1 MSTYSP
7 HSPAAFLLGER
18 VRELRPVG
26 RFTPATQEPCPSYQH
41 SRVVVLDVDADEP
54 LAAKDQEMPRVR
66 QPLRRIAAADE
77 FLVLSHRRDRVE
89 RPDPPLAS
97 RRMPRPSASP
107 IHTARCGRPTA
118 RV

>member
-18 VRELRPVG
+18 VRDLRPVG

-41 SRVVVLDVDADEP
+41 SRVVVFDVDADEP

-77 FLVLSHRRDRVE
+77 FLVLSHRRDRVDVRFPRE
-89 RPDPPLAS
+89 RNL
-97 RRMPRPSASP
+97 R
-107 IHTARCGRPTA
+107 T
-118 RV
+118 VE